1 MKIAVIGYGDD
12 DLVFKMLRNLSFERT
27 FAFSIDK
34 NVKFNEYARRLGFN
48 VIIINPKFLN
58 WEEELKIAIND
69 FAPDIILDYNFPY
82 DFKNF
87 EKLYKVHNFDEIILI
102 ENKNKIVFVSDLM
115 SIHKFFKTLTNSS

>member
-1 MKIAVIGYGDD
+1 MKIAIIGYGDD

-34 NVKFNEYARRLGFN
+34 NVKFNEYARRVGFN

-69 FAPDIILDYNFPY
+69 FAPDIILDFNFPY

-87 EKLYKVHNFDEIILI
+87 EKLYKVHNFGEIILI

-115 SIHKFFKTLTNSS
+115 SIHKFFAQQF